1 MRRRSRSRSCQ
12 RVASRGL
19 LEWNGHRF
27 YHRGDGWQAG
37 RVSGSYPRAAD
48 SRRIGPGCRARHSG
62 CAATGGNTMGLDLLI
77 RNGTIVDGSGAAR
90 YQGDVG
96 IRQGQIVEI
105 GRIRAGAERVID
117 ADGLI
122 VAPGF
127 VDGHTHMDAQVAWD
141 RIGSCS
147 CWHGVT
153 TVIMGNCGFALAPC
167 RPEEREWFAR
177 CLTAVEDIPTES
189 MLAGID
195 WTWETFPEYLATV
208 DRLPKA
214 INYGAYIGH
223 SALRMYVMGKRA
235 LSETA
240 TDADLARM
248 AGAVKEAIRA
258 GAMGF
263 SSSRA
268 TTHVT
273 PDNTPV
279 ASRIADWAEV
289 DRLVGAMGELGAG
302 IFQVGPDISGGLAQR
317 AFLARLQR
325 VAVESGRPVMFGTIA
340 SRQGDDPNPWTYQL
354 EYLDQCAAA
363 GARVWGQTTT
373 RSINAIFSLKS
384 YLPFDVLPAWRELRR
399 LPLPEQ
405 KRRLADPATR
415 RQLMAEEATM
425 KPRDNVFQGGGAA
438 TTDPRRPD
446 YGNLYAMK
454 DVNWNDPTVAQLAA
468 AQGQHPVEVMIDLA
482 LENENQVFVQ
492 PLVNE
497 HPDQVLG
504 MLKHP
509 RTLATFSDSGA
520 HVCQE
525 MGSSLQTHMLS
536 YWVRAKQAF
545 TLEEAVRKLTFD
557 NASAWDITDR
567 GLLRAGYR
575 ADLVLFDEARVQP
588 AMPTVEADLPG
599 GARRLVQKAEGIAAT
614 IVNGEVTLE
623 HGKPTGRLPGAL
635 LRGPGARPA

>member
-1 MRRRSRSRSCQ
+1 
-12 RVASRGL
+12 
-19 LEWNGHRF
+19 
-27 YHRGDGWQAG
+27 
-37 RVSGSYPRAAD
+37 
-48 SRRIGPGCRARHSG
+48 
-62 CAATGGNTMGLDLLI
+62 MGLDLLI
-77 RNGTIVDGSGAAR
+77 RNGTIVDGSGAPR

-96 IRQGQIVEI
+96 IRQGRIVEM
-105 GRIRAGAERVID
+105 GRVGSTAERIVD
-117 ADGLI
+117 ADGLV

-141 RIGSCS
+141 PLGSCS

-167 RPEEREWFAR
+167 PPAEREWFAR
-177 CLTAVEDIPTES
+177 CLTAVEDIPTEA

-235 LSETA
+235 LHEIA
-240 TDADLARM
+240 TEADLDRM
-248 AGAVKEAIRA
+248 TAAVKEAIRA

-268 TTHVT
+268 HTHVT

-279 ASRIADWAEV
+279 ASRIADWTEI
-289 DRLVGAMGELGAG
+289 DRLVGAMAELGAG
-302 IFQVGPDISGGLAQR
+302 IFQVGPDISGGRAQR
-317 AFLARLQR
+317 AFLARLKQ

-354 EYLDQCAAA
+354 DYLDECATA

-399 LPLPEQ
+399 LPLTEQ
-405 KRRLADPATR
+405 KQRLADPETR
-415 RQLMAEEATM
+415 RRLIAAEATM
-425 KPRDNVFQGGGAA
+425 KPRDNVLQGGGAA
-438 TTDPRRPD
+438 TTDPRKPD
-446 YGNLYAMK
+446 YHNLYAMK
-454 DVNWNDPTVAQLAA
+454 DVEWNDPTVAELAA
-468 AQGQHPVEVMIDLA
+468 ARQQHPVDVMIDLA
-482 LENENQVFVQ
+482 LANDDQVFVQ

-497 HPDQVLG
+497 QPDQVLG
-504 MLKHP
+504 MLRHP

-536 YWVRAKQAF
+536 YWVRARQAF
-545 TLEEAVRKLTFD
+545 TLEEAVRKLSFD
-557 NASAWDITDR
+557 NASAWGLADR
-567 GLLRAGYR
+567 GLVREGYR
-575 ADLVLFDEARVQP
+575 ADLVLFDAARVKP
-588 AMPTVEADLPG
+588 SMPTVEMDLPG

-623 HGKPTGRLPGAL
+623 HGESTGRLPGVL
-635 LRGPGARPA
+635 LRGPGAVQ

>member
-1 MRRRSRSRSCQ
+1 
-12 RVASRGL
+12 
-19 LEWNGHRF
+19 
-27 YHRGDGWQAG
+27 
-37 RVSGSYPRAAD
+37 
-48 SRRIGPGCRARHSG
+48 
-62 CAATGGNTMGLDLLI
+62 MGLDLLI

-90 YQGDVG
+90 YRGDVG
-96 IRQGQIVEI
+96 IKDGRIVEI
-105 GRIRAGAERVID
+105 GRIRAVAERTLD
-117 ADGLI
+117 AAGLI

-127 VDGHTHMDAQVAWD
+127 IDGHTHMDAQVAWD

-167 RPEEREWFAR
+167 KPEAREWFAR
-177 CLTAVEDIPTES
+177 CLTAVEDIPTEA

-195 WTWETFPEYLATV
+195 WTWETFPDYLATV

-223 SALRMYVMGKRA
+223 SALRMYVMGQRA
-235 LSETA
+235 LSDRA
-240 TDADLARM
+240 TEDDLARM
-248 AGAVKEAIRA
+248 AAAVKEAIRA

-279 ASRIADWAEV
+279 ASRIADWSEV
-289 DRLVGAMGELGAG
+289 DRLVGAMAELNAG
-302 IFQVGPDISGGLAQR
+302 IFQVGPDTSGGEAQR
-317 AFLARLQR
+317 RFLARLKQ
-325 VAVESGRPVMFGTIA
+325 VGVETGRPVMFGTIS
-340 SRQGDDPNPWTYQL
+340 SRQGDKPNPWTYQL
-354 EYLDQCAAA
+354 EYLDDCAAA

-384 YLPFDVLPAWRELRR
+384 YLPFDVLPAWRALRH
-399 LPLPEQ
+399 LPLDEQ
-405 KRRLADPATR
+405 KQRLADPATR
-415 RQLMAEEATM
+415 RQLVAAEADM
-425 KPRDNVFQGGGAA
+425 KPRGNVFQGGGAA
-438 TTDPRRPD
+438 TTDPRKPD
-446 YGNLYAMK
+446 YDNLYAMK
-454 DVNWNDPTVAQLAA
+454 GVDWDDPTVAQLS
-468 AQGQHPVEVMIDLA
+468 AQRGKHPVEVMIDLV
-482 LENENQVFVQ
+482 LENDNQVFVQ

-497 HPDQVLG
+497 QPDHVLG

-557 NASAWDITDR
+557 NASAWELNDR
-567 GLLRAGYR
+567 GLLRTGYK
-575 ADLVLFDEARVQP
+575 ADLVLFDEVRVRP
-588 AMPTVEADLPG
+588 AMPSVETDLPG
-599 GARRLVQKAEGIAAT
+599 GARRLVQKAEGIAAVM
-614 IVNGEVTLE
+614 VNGQVTLE
-623 HGKPTGRLPGAL
+623 NGNPTGRMPGAL
-635 LRGPGARPA
+635 LRGPGARVV

>member
-1 MRRRSRSRSCQ
+1 
-12 RVASRGL
+12 
-19 LEWNGHRF
+19 
-27 YHRGDGWQAG
+27 
-37 RVSGSYPRAAD
+37 
-48 SRRIGPGCRARHSG
+48 
-62 CAATGGNTMGLDLLI
+62 MGLDLLI

-240 TDADLARM
+240 TDANLARM
-248 AGAVKEAIRA
+248 ADAVREAIRA

-289 DRLVGAMGELGAG
+289 DRLVGAMAELGAG

-454 DVNWNDPTVAQLAA
+454 DVNWSDPTVAQLAA
-468 AQGQHPVEVMIDLA
+468 ARGQHPVEVMIDLA
-482 LENENQVFVQ
+482 LENDNQVFVQ

-497 HPDQVLG
+497 DPDQVLG

-575 ADLVLFDEARVQP
+575 ADLVLFDEARVKP